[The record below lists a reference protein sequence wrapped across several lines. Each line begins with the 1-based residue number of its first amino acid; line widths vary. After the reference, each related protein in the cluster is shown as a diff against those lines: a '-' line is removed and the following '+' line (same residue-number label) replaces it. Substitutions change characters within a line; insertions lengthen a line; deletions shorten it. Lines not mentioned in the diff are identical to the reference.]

1 MPLPSIAAW
10 HGASKANLTD
20 MKNIK
25 DSIFYVGVNDRTTH
39 LFERLWSLR
48 RGVSYNSYVIADDK
62 VAVIDTVEVS
72 SAGTFLAG
80 IAEATGGRAV
90 DYLIVNHMEP
100 DHSGSIAMLRNRYP
114 DMKIVGNAKTLQM
127 IGGYYGITE
136 NLVEVGDGD
145 TLPLGK
151 ETLTFYLAPMVHWPE
166 TMVTFASESR
176 VLFSGDAFGCFGAL
190 DGGVTDEQLKLEDYY
205 DEMVRY
211 YACIVGKYGAPVQKA
226 LQKLSSLPIEVIAST
241 HGPVWMKSI
250 PEVIAVYDRLSR
262 YSADKGVVLAYGSM
276 YGNTAALCDEI
287 ACKLRD
293 CGVEKIKVYDLSSA
307 DMSEVLRD
315 IFLYR
320 GLVVASPTYNNELF
334 PPVRELLNKVAERT
348 VKGRLFGFVGSYTW
362 ASAALKRMNEF
373 AEKNGWE
380 TIPCTI
386 EMKQSGLSV
395 SDEQIEQFA
404 KNFAEAL

>member
-1 MPLPSIAAW
+1 
-10 HGASKANLTD
+10 
-20 MKNIK
+20 
-25 DSIFYVGVNDRTTH
+25 
-39 LFERLWSLR
+39 
-48 RGVSYNSYVIADDK
+48 
-62 VAVIDTVEVS
+62 
-72 SAGTFLAG
+72 
-80 IAEATGGRAV
+80 
-90 DYLIVNHMEP
+90 
-100 DHSGSIAMLRNRYP
+100 
-114 DMKIVGNAKTLQM
+114 
-127 IGGYYGITE
+127 
-136 NLVEVGDGD
+136 
-145 TLPLGK
+145 
-151 ETLTFYLAPMVHWPE
+151 
-166 TMVTFASESR
+166 
-176 VLFSGDAFGCFGAL
+176 
-190 DGGVTDEQLKLEDYY
+190 
-205 DEMVRY
+205 MVRY

-307 DMSEVLRD
+307 DMSEVLHD

-348 VKGRLFGFVGSYTW
+348 VKGRLFGFAGSYTW

-373 AEKNGWE
+373 AEKNAWE
-380 TIPCTI
+380 AVPCTI

-395 SDEQIEQFA
+395 SEEQIKDFA
-404 KNFAEAL
+404 KQFAEAL

>member
-1 MPLPSIAAW
+1 
-10 HGASKANLTD
+10 

-48 RGVSYNSYVIADDK
+48 RGVSYNSYVVVDEK
-62 VAVIDTVEVS
+62 VAVIDTVEAS
-72 SAGTFLAG
+72 SAGSFLDG

-90 DYLIVNHMEP
+90 DYLVVNHMEP

-114 DMKIVGNAKTLQM
+114 DMKIIGNAKTLQM
-127 IGGYYGITE
+127 IGGFYGITD
-136 NLVEVGDGD
+136 NFVEVADGD
-145 TLPLGK
+145 TVSLGK
-151 ETLTFYLAPMVHWPE
+151 EALTFYLAPMVHWPE
-166 TMVTFASESR
+166 TMVTFASQAR

-190 DGGVTDEQLKLEDYY
+190 DGGVTDDVLRFEDYR

-226 LQKLSSLPIEVIAST
+226 LQKLSSLPFEVIAST
-241 HGPVWMKSI
+241 HGPVWKNYI
-250 PEVIAVYDRLSR
+250 PQVIAVYDELSR
-262 YSADKGVVLAYGSM
+262 YAAGKGVVLAYGSM
-276 YGNTAALCDEI
+276 YGNTAALCDEV
-287 ACKLRD
+287 ACRLRSN
-293 CGVEKIKVYDLSSA
+293 GVETIKIYDLSSA
-307 DMSEVLRD
+307 DISEVLRD

-334 PPVRELLNKVAERT
+334 PPVRELLNKIAERT

-373 AEKNGWE
+373 AEKNSWE
-380 TIPCTI
+380 VLPCSI
-386 EMKQSGLSV
+386 EMKQSTLSV
-395 SDEQIEQFA
+395 RDEQIEEFA
-404 KNFAEAL
+404 KQFAEAL

>member
-1 MPLPSIAAW
+1 
-10 HGASKANLTD
+10 
-20 MKNIK
+20 MKSIK

-48 RGVSYNSYVIADDK
+48 RGVSYNSYVIVDDK
-62 VAVIDTVEVS
+62 VAVIDTVEAS
-72 SAGTFLAG
+72 SVGSFLAG

-90 DYLIVNHMEP
+90 DYLVVNHMEP

-114 DMKIVGNAKTLQM
+114 DMKIIGNAKTLQM
-127 IGGYYGITE
+127 IGGFYGISD
-136 NLVEVGDGD
+136 NLMEVADGD
-145 TLPLGK
+145 TVSLGK
-151 ETLTFYLAPMVHWPE
+151 ESLTFYLAPMVHWPE
-166 TMVTFASESR
+166 TMVTFASQAR

-190 DGGVTDEQLKLEDYY
+190 DGGVADDVLRFEDYY

-226 LQKLSSLPIEVIAST
+226 LQKLSSLPFEVIAPT
-241 HGPVWMKSI
+241 HGPVWKNSI
-250 PEVIAVYDRLSR
+250 PKVVAVYDELSR
-262 YSADKGVVLAYGSM
+262 YAAGKGVVLAYGSM
-276 YGNTAALCDEI
+276 YGNTAALCDEV
-287 ACKLRD
+287 ACQLRSQ
-293 CGVEKIKVYDLSSA
+293 GVETIKIYDLSSA
-307 DMSEVLRD
+307 DISEVLRD

-334 PPVRELLNKVAERT
+334 PPVRELLNKISERT

-373 AEKNGWE
+373 AEKNNWE
-380 TIPCTI
+380 VLPCVI

-395 SDEQIEQFA
+395 SEETITDFA
-404 KNFAEAL
+404 KNFADSL

>member
-1 MPLPSIAAW
+1 
-10 HGASKANLTD
+10 

-39 LFERLWSLR
+39 IFERLWSLR
-48 RGVSYNSYVIADDK
+48 RGVSYNSYVVVDEK
-62 VAVIDTVEVS
+62 VAVIDTVEAS
-72 SAGTFLAG
+72 SAGTFFG
-80 IAEATGGRAV
+80 NIAEATGGRPV

-114 DMKIVGNAKTLQM
+114 EMKIVGNAKTLQM
-127 IGGYYGITE
+127 IAGYYGISD
-136 NLVEVGDGD
+136 NLVEVADGG
-145 TLPLGK
+145 TLSLGK

-166 TMVTFASESR
+166 TMVTYASEAK

-190 DGGVTDEQLKLEDYY
+190 DGGVTDEQLRFEDYY

-226 LQKLSSLPIEVIAST
+226 IQKLSALQIDVIAAT
-241 HGPVWMKSI
+241 HGPVWMNSI
-250 PEVIAVYDRLSR
+250 PKVIALYDELSR
-262 YSADKGVVLAYGSM
+262 YAAGKGVVLAYGSM

-287 ACKLRD
+287 ACKLRSN
-293 CGVEKIKVYDLSSA
+293 GVEKIKIYDLSSA
-307 DMSEVLRD
+307 DISEVLRD

-348 VKGRLFGFVGSYTW
+348 VKGRLFGFVGSFTW
-362 ASAALKRMNEF
+362 ASAALKRMNEY
-373 AEKNGWE
+373 AEKNAWE
-380 TIPCTI
+380 VLPCSI
-386 EMKQSGLSV
+386 EMKQSTLSV
-395 SDEQIEQFA
+395 RDEQIEEFAKQFA
-404 KNFAEAL
+404 GAL